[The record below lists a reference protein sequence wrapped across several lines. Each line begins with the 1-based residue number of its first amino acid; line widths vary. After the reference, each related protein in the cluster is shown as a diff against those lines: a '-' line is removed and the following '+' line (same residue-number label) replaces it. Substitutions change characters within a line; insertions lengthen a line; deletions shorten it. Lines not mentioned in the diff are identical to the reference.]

1 MAAEQLNENR
11 YAGWMLQIVS
21 AASLPGSPSVPNED
35 WYATGAT
42 YAVVLDGV
50 TPPPGDGCVHGARW
64 YAETLGAALVRELE
78 TGTWGLDRMVADAIR
93 AVTEAHKDTCD
104 VANPLTPGAQVAIV
118 RDAGDHCDYLVLGDA
133 ALIWQEALG
142 SIHVVC
148 DNRVDLLPNPPAPVV
163 LGGVRRYP
171 NEYVATVRN
180 QPGGFWVA
188 AADPAAA
195 AHALTGSFATGE
207 GVLAALC
214 SDGLTRLVERFGW
227 SWADF
232 LEGGFK
238 YDVPTLVEWVRGHE
252 HAPKTQAA
260 ARGKGSDDA
269 TGVWIAFD

>member
-1 MAAEQLNENR
+1 
-11 YAGWMLQIVS
+11 MLHIVS

-35 WYATGAT
+35 WFATGET

-50 TPPPGDGCVHGARW
+50 TPPPGDGCIHGARW
-64 YAETLGAALVRELE
+64 YAETLGAALVRGLE
-78 TGTWGLDRMVADAIR
+78 TGTCALDLIVADAIR
-93 AVTEAHKDTCD
+93 EVTEAHKDTCD
-104 VANPLTPGAQVAIV
+104 TTNPLTPGAQVAIL
-118 RDAGDHCDYLVLGDA
+118 REAGDRCDYLVLGDA

-142 SIHVVC
+142 SIRVVC

-195 AHALTGSFATGE
+195 AHALTGSFTTGDS
-207 GVLAALC
+207 VYAALC

-227 SWADF
+227 TWDEF
-232 LEGGFK
+232 LTAGFTH
-238 YDVPTLVEWVRGHE
+238 DVPSLIERVRNHE
-252 HAPKTQAA
+252 QAPKAEPA
-260 ARGKGSDDA
+260 ARGKSSDDA
-269 TGVWIAFD
+269 TGVWIAFG